1 MNDSA
6 YTSFSYDFNL
16 DEDPLPSQDEFNQQ
30 IRQDC
35 LTSMYE
41 NECLVSRLNKI
52 NKVVLNDF
60 VSRDAS
66 LNDSCNDSINDSH
79 NEP

>member
-16 DEDPLPSQDEFNQQ
+16 DEDPLHSQDEFNQQ

-41 NECLVSRLNKI
+41 NECLVSQLIKI
-52 NKVVLNDF
+52 NKVVLNVF
-60 VSRDAS
+60 VSRDV
-66 LNDSCNDSINDSH
+66 SH

>member
-6 YTSFSYDFNL
+6 YTSFSYKFNL
-16 DEDPLPSQDEFNQQ
+16 DEGPLPSQDEFNQQ

-35 LTSMYE
+35 LTSTDE
-41 NECLVSRLNKI
+41 IECLVSRLNKI
-52 NKVVLNDF
+52 NKLVLNDF
-60 VSRDAS
+60 VSRDVS
-66 LNDSCNDSINDSH
+66 LNDSCDGSINDSH

>member
-6 YTSFSYDFNL
+6 STSFSYDFNL

-35 LTSMYE
+35 LTSTDE
-41 NECLVSRLNKI
+41 NECLVSWLNKI

-60 VSRDAS
+60 VSRDVS
-66 LNDSCNDSINDSH
+66 LNDSCDDSINDSH
-79 NEP
+79 NEL

>member
-1 MNDSA
+1 MHIQALAMTLILMKTHSPA
-6 YTSFSYDFNL
+6 
-16 DEDPLPSQDEFNQQ
+16 SQDEFNQQ

-35 LTSMYE
+35 LPSTDE

-60 VSRDAS
+60 VSRDVS
-66 LNDSCNDSINDSH
+66 LNDSCDDSINDSH

>member
-1 MNDSA
+1 MANSMNDSA

-35 LTSMYE
+35 LTSMDE
-41 NECLVSRLNKI
+41 NECLVSWLKPLAHIDTNSSIKKFALHCLASRLNYR
-52 NKVVLNDF
+52 V
-60 VSRDAS
+60 
-66 LNDSCNDSINDSH
+66 
-79 NEP
+79 